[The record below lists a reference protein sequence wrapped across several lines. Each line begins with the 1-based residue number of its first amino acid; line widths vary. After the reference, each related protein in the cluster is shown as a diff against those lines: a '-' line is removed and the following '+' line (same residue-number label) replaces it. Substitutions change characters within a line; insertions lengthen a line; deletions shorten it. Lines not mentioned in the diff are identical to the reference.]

1 MRGFFIFF
9 KLFLNQGAFF
19 NTHNVTCRFAL
30 FLTQLFP
37 YIFSLHLHSNEPR
50 QLSIANLFSCS
61 VYLYRLVVDTF
72 SYQGILNEK
81 NILRDNRRYALARRW
96 LQRNADIKDIFQR
109 PFCGVITAHAMYT
122 SAWRRR

>member
-1 MRGFFIFF
+1 MVFLYTKRP
-9 KLFLNQGAFF
+9 FLN
-19 NTHNVTCRFAL
+19 HRRI
-30 FLTQLFP
+30 FLRTPAQLKRP
-37 YIFSLHLHSNEPR
+37 I
-50 QLSIANLFSCS
+50 
-61 VYLYRLVVDTF
+61 
-72 SYQGILNEK
+72 K